1 MIRGVIFDLDGTT
14 LNTLDDIVD
23 SFNATLEE
31 AGIEPRSRDV
41 MRLGVGRGFRILVDR
56 VLPEVT
62 DDKEREKLALRYH
75 ENYSKRYADRTR
87 PYEGMPELLRKLQ
100 DDGIKL
106 AVDSNKSDFFVK
118 DLIRRNYPDIEFGD
132 VMGSL
137 PDYALKPDPGRA
149 LKIIDNMGL
158 QKEEVIYVGD
168 SDTDMQTA
176 VNAGIVPVVTP
187 LGTGRDG
194 HLYNVNADV
203 AAAALAKELK
213 VRKFALVS
221 DVAGLMKDP
230 NDPGTLFS
238 TLHVSDIA
246 RLRED
251 GTISGGMIPKMDS
264 CVGAIRAGVRKVH
277 LVDGRMAHS
286 LLLEIFTREGVGTE
300 ITE

>member
-176 VNAGIVPVVTP
+176 VNAGIVPVGC
-187 LGTGRDG
+187 LWGFRD
-194 HLYNVNADV
+194 
-203 AAAALAKELK
+203 
-213 VRKFALVS
+213 RK
-221 DVAGLMKDP
+221 
-230 NDPGTLFS
+230 TL
-238 TLHVSDIA
+238 
-246 RLRED
+246 EE
-251 GTISGGMIPKMDS
+251 SG
-264 CVGAIRAGVRKVH
+264 AVH
-277 LVDGRMAHS
+277 LAEKPEDIYE
-286 LLLEIFTREGVGTE
+286 LIKEKNQ
-300 ITE
+300 